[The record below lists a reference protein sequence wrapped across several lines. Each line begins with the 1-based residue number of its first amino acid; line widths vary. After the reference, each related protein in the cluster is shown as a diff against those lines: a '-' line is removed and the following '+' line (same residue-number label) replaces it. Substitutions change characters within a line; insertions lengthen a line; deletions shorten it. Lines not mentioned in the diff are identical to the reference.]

1 MKKIL
6 LFYILFCAFV
16 GVGFAQTITVSP
28 DVICAGGSSYLAT
41 DTNLNYVHIGDI
53 ICVGNNSNHDTIIVR
68 PEAWDMYSSSYTAL
82 SVVFYVDTTGK
93 HGWAVKAVT
102 GAYSRAIWY
111 NNPGQAHP
119 EGLTPCFN
127 NNMALKDLDGKTNT
141 SIIKTAG
148 ANYAAANSTQYP
160 FYLPAAGQLY
170 YLFTKTSLVNA
181 TLENV
186 LHKAPVP
193 LLISPTTASSSWTST
208 ITNRPGFVY
217 VIDCTCFVENGVNVS
232 NSFYVLPIMTY

>member
-1 MKKIL
+1 MKKFL
-6 LFYILFCAFV
+6 LFNILFCAFL
-16 GVGFAQTITVSP
+16 GVGYAQTITVSP
-28 DVICAGGSSYLAT
+28 DVICEGGTSYIGT

-53 ICVGNNSNHDTIIVR
+53 ICVGNTNHDTIIVR
-68 PEAWDMYSSSYTAL
+68 PEAWSLYSGSYTAL

-93 HGWAVKAVT
+93 HGWAVKAAT

-111 NNPGQAHP
+111 YNPGQAHP
-119 EGLTPCFN
+119 EGLTPCSN

-148 ANYAAANSTQYP
+148 ENYAAANSTQYP

-208 ITNRPGFVY
+208 IANMNGYVY
-217 VIDCTCFVENGVNVS
+217 VIDCTGFSASAQIVNTS
-232 NSFYVLPIMTY
+232 LYVLPIMTY